1 MQNSP
6 ITLPPPRAYFSSF
19 LHTILQNFQKSEIR
33 KHQSPKLKMTQVKR
47 AVRIANCSGAAC
59 DPGFHM
65 YNQAKSGPVDVI
77 TGDYLAEVNLAN
89 SAEGMA
95 KGTDPGWIPTALDGL
110 QQTLEIANEKRI
122 KIIINGGGLNPKGL
136 AEKTLEMAK
145 EKNLNLKIAYV
156 DGDNLLPRVTSILD
170 KIKTGEYKHL
180 DNANSDVNLAEN
192 SDTFMDDPEGMPIVC
207 ANAYLGYRAIKQGLD
222 EGADIIICGRVAD
235 ASPVI
240 GAAAWWHGWDESDYD
255 ALAGSLIAGHLI
267 ECSTYV
273 TGANFAGAYQYPV
286 EDLLNLGLPIVE
298 IASTG
303 ECVVT
308 KHEAL
313 NGIVTAD
320 TVKCQL
326 LYELQG
332 NIYLNSDVKAD
343 ISHIKVQNEAKNR
356 VHVSGVKG
364 FPPPATTKLAVFYRA
379 GYQCEFLLNATGYA
393 TDHKWDYQE
402 AQLRSKLDEWGV
414 KLDELDFQ
422 RVGVPKENPDSQLSS
437 TTYLRIFAQAKE
449 AAAVGKVAAAW
460 MWNGMAHF
468 AGMHAS
474 MDMRTVIPKSF
485 LGFYPAIIPQ
495 NELEEAINILGSDP
509 KRVIVGPPQK
519 TESLKPR
526 ENYTPTNPVSLENFG
541 STTLRPLGDIAL
553 ARSGDKGGNV
563 NFGVYVQTPEQ
574 WDWLRSFM
582 THDQMKKLIGKD
594 WKDWYFIERVEM
606 PNIFAVHFVVY
617 GPLGRGVS
625 SSKLLDCLGKGFAEF
640 IRAVHVPIPTKF
652 LPRARI

>member
-1 MQNSP
+1 
-6 ITLPPPRAYFSSF
+6 
-19 LHTILQNFQKSEIR
+19 
-33 KHQSPKLKMTQVKR
+33 MTQGKR

-59 DPGFHM
+59 DPGLHM
-65 YNQAKSGPVDVI
+65 YNQAKYGPVDVI
-77 TGDYLAEVNLAN
+77 TGDYLAEINLATN
-89 SAEGMA
+89 AEEMA
-95 KGTDPGWIPTALDGL
+95 KGSHPGWVPTALDGL

-122 KIIINGGGLNPKGL
+122 KIVINGGGLNPKGL
-136 AEKTLEMAK
+136 AEKTFEMAK
-145 EKNLNLKIAYV
+145 EKSLNLKIAYV
-156 DGDNLLPRVTSILD
+156 DGDNLLPRVSSVLE
-170 KIKTGEYKHL
+170 KVKSGEYGHL
-180 DNANSDVNLAEN
+180 DNTNSDITLAEN

-207 ANAYLGYRAIKQGLD
+207 ANAYLGYRAIKKGLD

-240 GAAAWWHGWDESDYD
+240 GAAAWWHSWSETDYD

-286 EDLLNLGLPIVE
+286 QDLLNLGLPIVE
-298 IASTG
+298 IASSG
-303 ECVVT
+303 ECTVT
-308 KHEAL
+308 KHEDL
-313 NGIVTAD
+313 NGIVTTD

-343 ISHIKVQNEAKNR
+343 IKNIKVEEESKTR

-364 FPPPATTKLAVFYRA
+364 YPPPATTKLAVFYRA
-379 GYQCEFLLNATGYA
+379 GYQSEFLLNATGYA

-402 AQLRSKLDEWGV
+402 AQVRSKLEDWGV
-414 KLDELDFQ
+414 KLDVLDFQ

-437 TTYLRIFAQAKE
+437 TTYMRIFAQARNPT
-449 AAAVGKVAAAW
+449 ALGKVMAAW

-468 AGMHAS
+468 AGMHS
-474 MDMRTVIPKSF
+474 SLDMRTVVPKSF
-485 LGFYPAIIPQ
+485 LGFYPATIPQ
-495 NELEEAINILGSDP
+495 SELEEAVNILGENS
-509 KRVIVGPPQK
+509 KRIVVGPPQK
-519 TESLKPR
+519 TESLQSR
-526 ENYTPTNPVSLENFG
+526 ENYSPANPVPLESFG
-541 STTLRPLGDIAL
+541 TTALRPLGDIAL

-563 NFGVYVQTPEQ
+563 NFGVFVQTAEQ

-582 THDQMKKLIGKD
+582 THDQMRKLMGKD

-606 PNIFAVHFVVY
+606 PNIYAVHFVIY

-625 SSKLLDCLGKGFAEF
+625 SSKLLDSLGKGFAEF

-652 LPRARI
+652 LPNKARI